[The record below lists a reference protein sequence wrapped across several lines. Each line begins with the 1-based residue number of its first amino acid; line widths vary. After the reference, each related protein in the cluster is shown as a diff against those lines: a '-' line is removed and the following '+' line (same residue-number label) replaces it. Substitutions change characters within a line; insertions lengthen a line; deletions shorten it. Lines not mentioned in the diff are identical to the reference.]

1 MFIHVC
7 EHSSL
12 SNPVLHPC
20 LGILIYYVSHRGFR
34 HTHTF
39 VQSHSFQLI
48 SASIFGSGFSPSL
61 AVETNILPPAGCLGP
76 TGSEKPGAGPRIC
89 PPSPQPGCV
98 CVCGGGVVVVVVGC
112 VWGGGGGGGRGA
124 MCRSVSAGGFGALL
138 TGLLLPRSP
147 GVSGFP
153 NRTSL
158 VPLRAGP
165 VPGCQEVTV
174 PFGLSL

>member
-98 CVCGGGVVVVVVGC
+98 CVCGGGVVVVDGLLVVSHPKAD
-112 VWGGGGGGGRGA
+112 WRGA
-124 MCRSVSAGGFGALL
+124 TC
-138 TGLLLPRSP
+138 SP
-147 GVSGFP
+147 PPHLQGQQRMHLFTNS
-153 NRTSL
+153 
-158 VPLRAGP
+158 
-165 VPGCQEVTV
+165 Q
-174 PFGLSL
+174 